1 MTAVRNRLFALCAA
15 SVAAVL
21 MVPAMADEKP
31 TKAQQAIKYRQATFT
46 LLAWNIDCL
55 SKMVKGEIPLDQA
68 RLALYAER
76 LAQLSPMILEGFHAN
91 AKGGAPTDAKPEI
104 WDNMADFRAKATAL
118 DEATAK
124 LAKLAPGGDMKAIAA
139 GLGEVGNACKS
150 CHQKYRA
157 D

>member
-1 MTAVRNRLFALCAA
+1 MIAARLSLPTLCMAGLLA
-15 SVAAVL
+15 SVT
-21 MVPAMADEKP
+21 MPAMADEKP
-31 TKAQQAIKYRQATFT
+31 TKAQWTIKYRQATFT
-46 LLAWNIDCL
+46 MLAWNIGPI
-55 SKMVKGEIPLDQA
+55 SSMVKGETPVDKA
-68 RLALYAER
+68 RLALHAER
-76 LAQLSPMILEGFHAN
+76 LAQLSPMILEGFPADT
-91 AKGGAPTDAKPEI
+91 KTGAPTDAKAEI

-124 LAKLAPGGDMKAIAA
+124 LAKVAPGGDMKAIAA